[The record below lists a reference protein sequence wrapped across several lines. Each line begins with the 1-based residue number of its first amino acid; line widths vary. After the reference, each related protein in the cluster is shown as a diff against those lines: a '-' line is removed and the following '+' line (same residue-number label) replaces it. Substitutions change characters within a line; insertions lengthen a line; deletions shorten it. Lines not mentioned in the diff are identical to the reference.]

1 MKKNICVLGS
11 INIDLT
17 LRVDR
22 MVKPGETILS
32 KGYKKTFGGK
42 GANQA
47 LAAKLL
53 GADVTFIGRVGN
65 DENGI
70 QIVKSLEK
78 NKIDISNIK
87 FIENSSTGMAVITV
101 DDYGSNSIIVVPGAN
116 MDIDRKAIIEER
128 ESIINSKIL
137 VSQFETPLESTI
149 EAFKIAKENGVIT
162 LLNPAP
168 AKQIP
173 DGLLRLTDI
182 IVPNETEAFEITNIE
197 IGDNASMIEASKK
210 FIKGGVKFVI
220 ITLGEKGAALISE
233 NEFSIVPA
241 YKVKSIDT
249 TAAGDSF
256 IGALASRL
264 LNEENLDFKSIESAM
279 KFANKVS
286 SIVVQ
291 KEGAQ
296 SSLPK
301 LEDVL
306 KVYKNDL

>member
-22 MVKPGETILS
+22 MVKSGETILS

-78 NKIDISNIK
+78 NDIDISNIK

-116 MDIDRKAIIEER
+116 MDIDRKVIIEAR

-173 DGLLRLTDI
+173 DELLRLTDI

-220 ITLGEKGAALISE
+220 ITLGEKGATLISE
-233 NEFSIVPA
+233 NNFSIVPA

-296 SSLPK
+296 SSLPI

>member
-32 KGYKKTFGGK
+32 KGYKKAFGGK

-53 GADVTFIGRVGN
+53 GADVAFIGGVGN

-70 QIVKSLEK
+70 QIVKSLQE
-78 NKIDISNIK
+78 NEVDISNIK
-87 FIENSSTGMAVITV
+87 FIKDSSTGMAIITV
-101 DDYGSNSIIVVPGAN
+101 DDNGCNSIIVVPGAN
-116 MDIDRKAIIEER
+116 MDVDRNAIIEAR
-128 ESIINSKIL
+128 ESIIKSKIL
-137 VSQFETPLESTI
+137 VSQFETPIKSTI

-173 DGLLRLTDI
+173 DELLRLTDI
-182 IVPNETEAFEITNIE
+182 IVPNETEAFEITNVE
-197 IGDNASMIEASKK
+197 IGDNDSIIRASKK
-210 FIKGGVKFVI
+210 FINGGVKFVI
-220 ITLGEKGAALISE
+220 MTLGEKGAALTSDH
-233 NEFSIVPA
+233 EFSIVPA

-264 LNEENLDFKSIESAM
+264 VNEEIINFESIERVM

-296 SSLPK
+296 SSLPN

-306 KVYKNDL
+306 KVYKDNL